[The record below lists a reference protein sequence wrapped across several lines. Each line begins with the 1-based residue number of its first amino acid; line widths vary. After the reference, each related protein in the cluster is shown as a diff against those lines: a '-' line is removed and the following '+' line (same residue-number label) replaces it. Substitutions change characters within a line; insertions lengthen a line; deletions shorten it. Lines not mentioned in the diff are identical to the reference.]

1 MRFKKFMIIL
11 VIFVIFVGSF
21 ITISSK
27 DAVELV
33 KGKNHVE
40 LNISQPFYVETLMK
54 LNPSI
59 EVASYQAGE
68 ETIGYVN
75 VFKGVGKNFIVDTGE
90 YEIIVKENT
99 TLVLPY

>member
-1 MRFKKFMIIL
+1 MKTKKFMIIFI
-11 VIFVIFVGSF
+11 IFIFSF

-33 KGKNHVE
+33 KGKNYVE
-40 LNISQPFYVETLMK
+40 LNISQPFYIKTLVK

-59 EVASYQAGE
+59 EVASYKVGN

-75 VFKGVGKNFIVDTGE
+75 VFDGVGKNFIVDSRE
-90 YEIIVKENT
+90 YEIIVGKNI